1 MVLSSVIV
9 CDRDR
14 RNADDR
20 RSSFHMIADERRP
33 YCDLRSAIIWKPA
46 LSAKAFHMKISFVCI
61 RMKTNFHNKNFA
73 LSLAFI
79 MSFTATRKWPIE
91 KPCVLAATKK
101 GTSLIWDTVTK
112 LLLYVCQ
119 NRSNI

>member
-1 MVLSSVIV
+1 
-9 CDRDR
+9 
-14 RNADDR
+14 
-20 RSSFHMIADERRP
+20 MIADDRRP

-73 LSLAFI
+73 LSLA
-79 MSFTATRKWPIE
+79 ATRKWPVE

-101 GTSLIWDTVTK
+101 GSSLIWDTVTK
-112 LLLYVCQ
+112 LLLSVCQ